1 MGPAPGPDSGA
12 RLGPPQPRSLLPA
25 RPEPLRP
32 GYCGARLRFSSWA
45 AAVWGGPWRR
55 LLALR
60 RRWGPGSCTRARTCP
75 APRCTSCSPG
85 SPACCSTT
93 RRGTP
98 AGTCWPGRCCGTHI
112 HLKLSSLLCRIIVL
126 QKYTVCF
133 REEARLEDCEFYLT
147 AHQFIV
153 LPMERQRM
161 DSSNGNHEP
170 SVLQK
175 IKELWLR
182 SASLGTAP
190 SSDPSISQLIDVI
203 GQNQLETLKESAEE
217 CLDLQVSKETEKDE
231 PPVTQWE
238 AELKKEPPEDTFMVP
253 ANVLVIPPEE
263 AAVDG
268 DASKAD
274 DVCGASPEK
283 DNYDKTVPD
292 DQTGISQQP
301 SSAESTV
308 VSGSLDA
315 SLDNPWN
322 MLPAMSLTLTSSE
335 EQSFQNS
342 SPHRP
347 EDQQDVAADS
357 NTPDL
362 LESCG
367 RDSPQGLLQAAP
379 AQASSPSL
387 LSSYSSI
394 SPVKA
399 GTTWATSAAEAAS
412 SSPCAS
418 QGPLVSEDSQA
429 KLPALSPTFP
439 VLPRNHPVSHTKGVP
454 HQEQADSSGTA
465 FSPDMLKR
473 HLAHARTQGGETPKE
488 SRKPKGAKRK
498 QVVGGGPELPE
509 GWRSLGG
516 LQQKQPRCGAS
527 GGTGREVRRK
537 LESTSTEGKKKI
549 RREEHRPQRREE
561 SPEEEEEEEEEEE
574 AASVSGPS
582 STLEQHRVLQPYVR
596 DRPLQYK
603 YKAPSPELC
612 QQIRSVRISKA
623 MLKWAC
629 WILTDRDVDA

>member
-1 MGPAPGPDSGA
+1 
-12 RLGPPQPRSLLPA
+12 
-25 RPEPLRP
+25 
-32 GYCGARLRFSSWA
+32 
-45 AAVWGGPWRR
+45 
-55 LLALR
+55 
-60 RRWGPGSCTRARTCP
+60 
-75 APRCTSCSPG
+75 
-85 SPACCSTT
+85 
-93 RRGTP
+93 
-98 AGTCWPGRCCGTHI
+98 I

-454 HQEQADSSGTA
+454 H
-465 FSPDMLKR
+465 
-473 HLAHARTQGGETPKE
+473 
-488 SRKPKGAKRK
+488 
-498 QVVGGGPELPE
+498 
-509 GWRSLGG
+509 
-516 LQQKQPRCGAS
+516 
-527 GGTGREVRRK
+527 
-537 LESTSTEGKKKI
+537 
-549 RREEHRPQRREE
+549 
-561 SPEEEEEEEEEEE
+561 
-574 AASVSGPS
+574 
-582 STLEQHRVLQPYVR
+582 
-596 DRPLQYK
+596 
-603 YKAPSPELC
+603 
-612 QQIRSVRISKA
+612 
-623 MLKWAC
+623 
-629 WILTDRDVDA
+629 

>member
-1 MGPAPGPDSGA
+1 MAAAACPDRAEATPGDGFVYEGKSLSAPKVYV
-12 RLGPPQPRSLLPA
+12 LQPWIASLLLNYEKRDA
-25 RPEPLRP
+25 GED
-32 GYCGARLRFSSWA
+32 
-45 AAVWGGPWRR
+45 
-55 LLALR
+55 LLAGQVLR
-60 RRWGPGSCTRARTCP
+60 VLNESSAPDQAGALQDAELQVSDGSYYIRVVITAE
-75 APRCTSCSPG
+75 ALQ
-85 SPACCSTT
+85 AEEN
-93 RRGTP
+93 
-98 AGTCWPGRCCGTHI
+98 THI

-133 REEARLEDCEFYLT
+133 REEARLEDCEFYLI

-182 SASLGTAP
+182 SASLGTVP

-231 PPVTQWE
+231 LPVTQWE

-263 AAVDG
+263 EAVDG

-274 DVCGASPEK
+274 ERGASPEK
-283 DNYDKTVPD
+283 DNYDRTVPD
-292 DQTGISQQP
+292 DQTGISQP
-301 SSAESTV
+301 SWSVV

-322 MLPAMSLTLTSSE
+322 MLPTMSLTLTSSE
-335 EQSFQNS
+335 EQSLQNS
-342 SPHRP
+342 SPDRP
-347 EDQQDVAADS
+347 ENQQDVAADS

-387 LSSYSSI
+387 LSSYGSI

-399 GTTWATSAAEAAS
+399 GTTWAPPAAEAAS
-412 SSPCAS
+412 SPPRAAR
-418 QGPLVSEDSQA
+418 GPLVLEASRA

-439 VLPRNHPVSHTKGVP
+439 VLPSNRPVSHPTGGP

-465 FSPDMLKR
+465 FSPDMLKL

-488 SRKPKGAKRK
+488 SRKAKGAKRK
-498 QVVGGGPELPE
+498 QVVGGDPELPE

-516 LQQKQPRCGAS
+516 LQQKQPRCGAP

-537 LESTSTEGKKKI
+537 LRTSTEGKKKI
-549 RREEHRPQRREE
+549 RREEHRPQGREE
-561 SPEEEEEEEEEEE
+561 SPEEEEEE
-574 AASVSGPS
+574 AASASGPS
-582 STLEQHRVLQPYVR
+582 SMLEQPYVR

-612 QQIRSVRISKA
+612 KQIQSVRISKA

-629 WILTDRDVDA
+629 WILTGRDMDA

>member
-1 MGPAPGPDSGA
+1 MAAAACPGRAEATPRAGFVYESKSLSAPKVYV
-12 RLGPPQPRSLLPA
+12 LQPWIASLLLNYEKRDA
-25 RPEPLRP
+25 
-32 GYCGARLRFSSWA
+32 
-45 AAVWGGPWRR
+45 GGD
-55 LLALR
+55 LLAGQVLR
-60 RRWGPGSCTRARTCP
+60 VLNDSSAPDQAGALQDAELQVSDGSYYIRVVITAEALRAEEN
-75 APRCTSCSPG
+75 
-85 SPACCSTT
+85 
-93 RRGTP
+93 
-98 AGTCWPGRCCGTHI
+98 THI

-231 PPVTQWE
+231 LPVTQWE

-263 AAVDG
+263 GAVDG

-274 DVCGASPEK
+274 DVCEASPEK
-283 DNYDKTVPD
+283 DSCDRTVPD
-292 DQTGISQQP
+292 NQTGISQP

-322 MLPAMSLTLTSSE
+322 MLPTMSLTLTSSE

-342 SPHRP
+342 SPRRP

-387 LSSYSSI
+387 LSSYGSI

-412 SSPCAS
+412 SSPCAAR
-418 QGPLVSEDSQA
+418 GPLVLEDSQA

-439 VLPRNHPVSHTKGVP
+439 VLPSNHPVSHTKGVP

-465 FSPDMLKR
+465 FSPDMLKH
-473 HLAHARTQGGETPKE
+473 HLAHARTQGEETPKE
-488 SRKPKGAKRK
+488 SRKAKGAKRK

-537 LESTSTEGKKKI
+537 LESTSTEGKKI
-549 RREEHRPQRREE
+549 RREEHRPQCGEE
-561 SPEEEEEEEEEEE
+561 SPEEEEEEE

-596 DRPLQYK
+596 ERPFQYK

-629 WILTDRDVDA
+629 WILTDRDLDA